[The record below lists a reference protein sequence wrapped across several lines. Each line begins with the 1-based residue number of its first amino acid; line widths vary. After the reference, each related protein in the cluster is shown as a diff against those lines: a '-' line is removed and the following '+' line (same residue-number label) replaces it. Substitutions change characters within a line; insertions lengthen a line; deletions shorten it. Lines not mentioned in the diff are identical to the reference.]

1 MRSGG
6 SAGCPAAGTWYR
18 ARLRAREGMR
28 PVRCLP
34 ADVQVFPQSG
44 IRAVSRHGSL
54 GGPYTRKRKTLLH
67 GGYNRDESDTCRIT
81 SPSRE
86 RWRGLVGNP
95 ALQPGALSPKGH
107 PPIRS
112 SSANR
117 SRCPRARYHRRG
129 SVRSRPGRRSC
140 RNCTL
145 RFVRRW
151 SASCRRGRPP
161 RQTRQSSPV
170 RTGS

>member
-1 MRSGG
+1 MSCSGNLVSG
-6 SAGCPAAGTWYR
+6 QVAGQGGHAAGAMPAGGR
-18 ARLRAREGMR
+18 AG
-28 PVRCLP
+28 
-34 ADVQVFPQSG
+34 VFP

-161 RQTRQSSPV
+161 RRTRQSSPV